1 MGGSSSHKEVK
12 GHKLMVQVGGPLWS
26 CALLTFPYFTRFSV
40 DFILLVGLLRLPC
53 GIKWK

>member
-12 GHKLMVQVGGPLWS
+12 GHKLMVQVGATVEL
-26 CALLTFPYFTRFSV
+26 CFAYLPYFTRFSV
-40 DFILLVGLLRLPC
+40 DFILLVGLLRLLC

>member
-12 GHKLMVQVGGPLWS
+12 GHKLMVQVGSLWS
-26 CALLTFPYFTRFSV
+26 CALLTFLYFTRFSV

-53 GIKWK
+53 GIK